1 MNIQRKKHGFTLIE
15 MLVVVLIIAI
25 IVSIVVAVG
34 GKVLRDAHANQTKIN
49 MKVILTAVQ
58 TYSECDPNNAYPP
71 DDAILAKP
79 GDYGGLGR
87 EWAAYSRSRNLYQ
100 RLLPNDPD
108 PRVSKKLASLGKD
121 GVGPNYGGNNVFID
135 GWGRPIEYWSNTGA
149 GGSPLL
155 VSAGGDGKWN
165 DPAGTPS
172 VSSDDDIRSDGR

>member
-25 IVSIVVAVG
+25 IVGIVVAVG

-58 TYSECDPNNAYPP
+58 TYSECDPNNAYPLDVSP
-71 DDAILAKP
+71 IPGKP
-79 GDYGGLGR
+79 GDYGGSDR
-87 EWAAYSRSRNLYQ
+87 EWAAYSRSNSLYNC
-100 RLLPNDPD
+100 LLPGNPD
-108 PRVSKKLASLGKD
+108 PRVSKKLVSLGKD

-135 GWGRPIEYWSNTGA
+135 GWGKPIEYWSNTGA

-155 VSAGGDGKWN
+155 VSAGSDGKW
-165 DPAGTPS
+165 DT
-172 VSSDDDIRSDGR
+172 DDDIRSDGR